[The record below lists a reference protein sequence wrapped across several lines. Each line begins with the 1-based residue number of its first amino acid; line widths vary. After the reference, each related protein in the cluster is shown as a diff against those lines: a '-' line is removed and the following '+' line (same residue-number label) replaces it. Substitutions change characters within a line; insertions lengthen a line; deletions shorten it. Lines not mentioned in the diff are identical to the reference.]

1 MSGRG
6 HHPGISERVYKTLL
20 VAYPKGFREEYG
32 PHMAQAFRDLLRDEV
47 ARRGAIGLVA
57 LWGRT
62 ILDLFVSAFAERGRT
77 VVPVLSSRRLVRL
90 GGISAMVGGALS
102 LVLALLLAPGPSLVR
117 FRAET
122 PLFDG
127 ALELAGVVG
136 SLLIAV
142 GALGLY
148 AAVVRRSPRLA
159 TLGAILASLSAVVAA
174 GTVLYQ
180 VLFTLLSGGYPEDVM
195 TPFLVTVV
203 AGAVNFV
210 GFLLLGIVVFKARTL
225 GRWSA
230 LPLALL
236 VLPLASPILFFL
248 FTEGPAGTIGT
259 ITGIR
264 LLIQV
269 VYTSPA
275 VLGSLG
281 WVLLGYL
288 LWSGRVGNPDGSGRV
303 A

>member
-1 MSGRG
+1 
-6 HHPGISERVYKTLL
+6 
-20 VAYPKGFREEYG
+20 
-32 PHMAQAFRDLLRDEV
+32 MAQAYRDLLRDEV

-57 LWGRT
+57 LRGRT
-62 ILDLFVSAFAERGRT
+62 VLDLCVSAFAERGRT
-77 VVPVLSSRRLVRL
+77 AMPLLSSRRLVRL
-90 GGISAMVGGALS
+90 GGVSAMVGGALS

-117 FRAET
+117 FRGET

-127 ALELAGVVG
+127 ALELAGGVG

-159 TLGAILASLSAVVAA
+159 TLGAVVAA
-174 GTVLYQ
+174 GTALYQ
-180 VLFTLLSGGYPEDVM
+180 VLFTLLSGGYPEDAM

-203 AGAVNFV
+203 AGAANFV
-210 GFLLLGIVVFKARTL
+210 GFLLLGVVVFKARTL

-230 LPLALL
+230 LPLALF

-288 LWSGRVGNPDGSGRV
+288 LWSGRAGNPDGSGRV